1 MTINVPDFDVVPPEL
16 IEDQSHEA
24 AHETLEALS
33 RWRTLRDDLR
43 VLQRAVHR
51 AAQRED
57 VHSGVSP

>member
-24 AHETLEALS
+24 AHETLS